1 MRLFFFLSFYTRLV
15 GSSVKKLPKMEL
27 VGLHKGEVWGKLS
40 RRRKK
45 VENKVKL
52 DDLAIHLSVKFYCC
66 LEEPPEGDVHV
77 KPVDS
82 ICGYS

>member
-1 MRLFFFLSFYTRLV
+1 M
-15 GSSVKKLPKMEL
+15 
-27 VGLHKGEVWGKLS
+27 GKIGYKE
-40 RRRKK
+40 KK

-52 DDLAIHLSVKFYCC
+52 ADFAIHLPVKFYCC
-66 LEEPPEGDVHV
+66 LEEPPEGDTHV